1 VLQVSENLRKQEKK
15 GDMERQVQIDAINKV
30 RLAKADKMLDKLTK
44 DNSLIN
50 EMVHHTVKVREEA
63 TTNTS
68 PRTHPREDR
77 VPCQA
82 REREGGKNRGRVGGR
97 KRDREG
103 ERGKE

>member
-1 VLQVSENLRKQEKK
+1 MLQVSENLRKQEKK

-82 REREGGKNRGRVGGR
+82 REREGKKQGGS
-97 KRDREG
+97 G
-103 ERGKE
+103 GKEER